1 MSEERKENQSV
12 QTVSVTKSSV
22 DAADTN
28 TKNED
33 VKILGIVESCGHLR
47 IRKEPNKESDVVA
60 TIPVGTMV
68 ELVNDEVIDGF
79 YAVHTEVGDGYCME
93 DLIYTMVLSDG
104 TIIENLRKNGDN
116 YISASKLTADMFDGK
131 LSEVTVKTSEDEMVM
146 ENMDLVQITEMNGEY
161 WFVLRQFSATELA
174 MAKMSSN
181 IDFLAMM
188 QDVEL

>member
-1 MSEERKENQSV
+1 
-12 QTVSVTKSSV
+12 
-22 DAADTN
+22 
-28 TKNED
+28 
-33 VKILGIVESCGHLR
+33 
-47 IRKEPNKESDVVA
+47 
-60 TIPVGTMV
+60 
-68 ELVNDEVIDGF
+68 
-79 YAVHTEVGDGYCME
+79 ME

-188 QDVEL
+188 QDVELLIRKRGITIWNIVKTLKRLKTIMMISSGMSVEYA

>member
-1 MSEERKENQSV
+1 
-12 QTVSVTKSSV
+12 
-22 DAADTN
+22 
-28 TKNED
+28 
-33 VKILGIVESCGHLR
+33 
-47 IRKEPNKESDVVA
+47 
-60 TIPVGTMV
+60 
-68 ELVNDEVIDGF
+68 
-79 YAVHTEVGDGYCME
+79 ME

-116 YISASKLTADMFDGK
+116 YISASKLTADMFEGK
-131 LSEVTVKTSEDEMVM
+131 LSEVTVKTSEND
-146 ENMDLVQITEMNGEY
+146 MDLVQITEMDGEY

>member
-1 MSEERKENQSV
+1 
-12 QTVSVTKSSV
+12 
-22 DAADTN
+22 
-28 TKNED
+28 
-33 VKILGIVESCGHLR
+33 
-47 IRKEPNKESDVVA
+47 
-60 TIPVGTMV
+60 
-68 ELVNDEVIDGF
+68 
-79 YAVHTEVGDGYCME
+79 ME

-116 YISASKLTADMFDGK
+116 YISASKLTADMFEGK
-131 LSEVTVKTSEDEMVM
+131 LSEVTVKTSDSEEVMENMENM

-161 WFVLRQFSATELA
+161 WFVLRQFSETELA

>member
-1 MSEERKENQSV
+1 MATECRFCGLFRWCEQLWHCELLRRFGLFLG
-12 QTVSVTKSSV
+12 SSV
-22 DAADTN
+22 WSHWLS
-28 TKNED
+28 KN
-33 VKILGIVESCGHLR
+33 LRPLWAGESIG
-47 IRKEPNKESDVVA
+47 KDK
-60 TIPVGTMV
+60 
-68 ELVNDEVIDGF
+68 
-79 YAVHTEVGDGYCME
+79 YME

-116 YISASKLTADMFDGK
+116 YISASKLTADMFEGK
-131 LSEVTVKTSEDEMVM
+131 LSEVTVKTSDSEEVMENM

-161 WFVLRQFSATELA
+161 WFVLRQFSETELA

>member
-1 MSEERKENQSV
+1 
-12 QTVSVTKSSV
+12 
-22 DAADTN
+22 
-28 TKNED
+28 
-33 VKILGIVESCGHLR
+33 
-47 IRKEPNKESDVVA
+47 
-60 TIPVGTMV
+60 
-68 ELVNDEVIDGF
+68 
-79 YAVHTEVGDGYCME
+79 ME

-174 MAKMSSN
+174 MAKMSSIVN
-181 IDFLAMM
+181 CEQLLKELQRIAEIFEVDLNLYSPYVKAIDREIGLIKKWRQRDKKMESYFRCKG
-188 QDVEL
+188 DV

>member
-1 MSEERKENQSV
+1 
-12 QTVSVTKSSV
+12 
-22 DAADTN
+22 
-28 TKNED
+28 
-33 VKILGIVESCGHLR
+33 
-47 IRKEPNKESDVVA
+47 
-60 TIPVGTMV
+60 
-68 ELVNDEVIDGF
+68 
-79 YAVHTEVGDGYCME
+79 ME

-174 MAKMSSN
+174 MTLSTGLSKTVSHKS
-181 IDFLAMM
+181 LLYTKE
-188 QDVEL
+188 VE

>member
-1 MSEERKENQSV
+1 
-12 QTVSVTKSSV
+12 
-22 DAADTN
+22 
-28 TKNED
+28 
-33 VKILGIVESCGHLR
+33 
-47 IRKEPNKESDVVA
+47 
-60 TIPVGTMV
+60 
-68 ELVNDEVIDGF
+68 
-79 YAVHTEVGDGYCME
+79 ME

-116 YISASKLTADMFDGK
+116 YISVSKLTSDMFEGK
-131 LSEVTVKTSEDEMVM
+131 LSEVTVKTSEDEVVM
-146 ENMDLVQITEMNGEY
+146 ENMDLVQITEMDGEY

>member
-1 MSEERKENQSV
+1 MDL
-12 QTVSVTKSSV
+12 TVGSRLKHAWNAFLNRAPTGGYQYG
-22 DAADTN
+22 
-28 TKNED
+28 
-33 VKILGIVESCGHLR
+33 LGGGYSYRPDR
-47 IRKEPNKESDVVA
+47 IRFTRGNERSIVTSVYNR
-60 TIPVGTMV
+60 
-68 ELVNDEVIDGF
+68 
-79 YAVHTEVGDGYCME
+79 ME

-116 YISASKLTADMFDGK
+116 YISASKLTADMFEGK
-131 LSEVTVKTSEDEMVM
+131 LSEVTVKTSEDEVVM
-146 ENMDLVQITEMNGEY
+146 ENMDLVQITEMDGEY

>member
-1 MSEERKENQSV
+1 
-12 QTVSVTKSSV
+12 
-22 DAADTN
+22 
-28 TKNED
+28 
-33 VKILGIVESCGHLR
+33 
-47 IRKEPNKESDVVA
+47 
-60 TIPVGTMV
+60 
-68 ELVNDEVIDGF
+68 
-79 YAVHTEVGDGYCME
+79 ME

-116 YISASKLTADMFDGK
+116 YISASKLTADMFEGK
-131 LSEVTVKTSEDEMVM
+131 LSEVTVKTSDSEEVMENM

-161 WFVLRQFSATELA
+161 WFVLRQFSETELA